1 MVPETAN
8 PVRTEEIIRDQQFRD
23 VTDARVDAKGRVYLG
38 ALGKQSKSGNVTIY
52 KVYQNSFGQIILD
65 PQTVV
70 PSHEVWL
77 LKNPKAMKMVAE
89 GWEAAKAGKLV
100 DARED
105 YTKYVDES

>member
-1 MVPETAN
+1 MPEMAQE
-8 PVRTEEIIRDQQFRD
+8 VKTEEIIRDTTFHRVSEVRVDSQGRIPIGKAQMRGPNGD
-23 VTDARVDAKGRVYLG
+23 VTLYR
-38 ALGKQSKSGNVTIY
+38 
-52 KVYQNSFGQIILD
+52 VYQNSFGQIILD

-105 YTKYVDES
+105 YTKYADEP